1 MKPRTHILSSV
12 VLALVIY
19 YFLKSTAASLA
30 VILSGIFIDLDH
42 ILDFLISRP
51 DRYFNLKDFFLT
63 ENYMRRK
70 NHKAYVPLHSYEL
83 LLLLWLLT
91 YYKEWNP
98 ILIGLSSGLTLH
110 LILDDIGNHLKTL
123 SYFLIFRAYKK
134 FDVFRDTG

>member
-30 VILSGIFIDLDH
+30 TIISGIFIDLDH
-42 ILDFLISRP
+42 ILDFLISSP
-51 DRYFNLKDFFLT
+51 DKYFSIKDFLST
-63 ENYMRRK
+63 KNYMCQK

-83 LLLLWLLT
+83 LLLLWILT
-91 YYKEWNP
+91 YYQNWHP
-98 ILIGLSSGLTLH
+98 VLIGLSSGLTLH
-110 LILDDIGNHLKTL
+110 LVLDDIGNHLKTL

-134 FDVFRDTG
+134 FDVFRD